1 MPMKATT
8 FDALA
13 RILANRLPRRRA
25 LHQGGAALVAG
36 AGWASAQRR
45 VTAQAT
51 PTADEDEETGS
62 DLFVQTFSA
71 GTLTP
76 DPDGSGV
83 STLSLEGSLGQTV
96 YFSDRPARRVGLI
109 PTAVLLEQLGFTP
122 ADPPNA
128 ALVAQT
134 AEGEDILV
142 IELMNPR
149 FDEAAETLAYDV
161 RLLADYTGTGLADLA
176 ERQADDQFASSFT
189 AAHLFIDGCGK
200 GQCWDGA
207 VSMCVS
213 CKCFKKGV
221 EGCPCVSGTRKPCHD
236 PKMQCETTPS
246 TKHKKRSQTGT
257 TGSCWYP

>member
-1 MPMKATT
+1 MPMQATT

-13 RILANRLPRRRA
+13 RMLANRLPRRRA
-25 LHQGGAALVAG
+25 LHHGAAALVAG
-36 AGWASAQRR
+36 AGLATAQRR

-76 DPDGSGV
+76 DPDESGAY
-83 STLSLEGSLGQTV
+83 TLSLEGSLDQAV

-109 PTAVLLEQLGFTP
+109 PTAVLLDQLGFTP

-134 AEGEDILV
+134 ADGEDILV
-142 IELMNPR
+142 VELMNPR
-149 FDEAAETLAYDV
+149 YDEAAQSLAYDV
-161 RLLADYTGTGLADLA
+161 RVLADYAGRGLADLA
-176 ERQADDQFASSFT
+176 ERQGDDQFSPAFMT
-189 AAHLFIDGCGK
+189 AHLFIDGCGK
-200 GQCWDGA
+200 GQCWDGT

-213 CKCFKKGV
+213 CKCFKGKV
-221 EGCPCVSGTRKPCHD
+221 QGCPCVSGTRNACPAGMDCQINPGD
-236 PKMQCETTPS
+236 PPGS
-246 TKHKKRSQTGT
+246 

>member
-1 MPMKATT
+1 MPVNANR
-8 FDALA
+8 FDALTRMFA
-13 RILANRLPRRRA
+13 GRLPRRLA
-25 LHQGGAALVAG
+25 LRHGAAALVAG
-36 AGWASAQRR
+36 ASLATVERR
-45 VTAQAT
+45 VNAQAT
-51 PTADEDEETGS
+51 PSATEDETTGS
-62 DLFVQTFSA
+62 DLFVQAFQS

-76 DPDGSGV
+76 DPDASGV
-83 STLSLEGSLGQTV
+83 YTLSLEGSLGQTV

-142 IELMNPR
+142 VELMNPR
-149 FDEAAETLAYDV
+149 FDEAAQTLAYDV
-161 RLLADYTGTGLADLA
+161 RLLADYAGGGLADLVA
-176 ERQADDQFASSFT
+176 RQDNDQFASSFT
-189 AAHLFIDGCGK
+189 TAHLFIDGCGK

-221 EGCPCVSGTRKPCHD
+221 EGCPCVSGTRKPCYD

-246 TKHKKRSQTGT
+246 KKHGKRSETGT
-257 TGSCWYP
+257 IGSCWYP

>member
-1 MPMKATT
+1 MPVNANR

-13 RILANRLPRRRA
+13 RVFADRLPRRLA
-25 LHQGGAALVAG
+25 LRRGAAALVAG
-36 AGWASAQRR
+36 ASVATAQRR
-45 VTAQAT
+45 VNAQAT
-51 PTADEDEETGS
+51 PTIGEDEAAGS
-62 DLFVQTFSA
+62 DLFVQAFRA

-76 DPDGSGV
+76 DPDESGV
-83 STLSLEGSLGQTV
+83 YTLSLEGSLSDTV

-142 IELMNPR
+142 VELMNPR

-161 RLLADYTGTGLADLA
+161 RLLADYAGDGLADLVA
-176 ERQADDQFASSFT
+176 RQADDQFASSFT
-189 AAHLFIDGCGK
+189 TAHLFIDGCGK

-213 CKCFKKGV
+213 CKCFKLGV
-221 EGCPCVSGTRKPCHD
+221 QGCPCVSGTRNPCYD
-236 PKMQCETTPS
+236 PAMNCEINPGSPPGS
-246 TKHKKRSQTGT
+246 TGA
-257 TGSCWYP
+257 CWYP

>member
-1 MPMKATT
+1 MPMQAKT

-13 RILANRLPRRRA
+13 RMLANRLPRRRA
-25 LHQGGAALVAG
+25 LHQGAAALVA
-36 AGWASAQRR
+36 ASGL
-45 VTAQAT
+45 VTAQRHVAAQAS

-62 DLFVQTFSA
+62 DLFVQAFRS

-76 DPDGSGV
+76 DPDVFGV
-83 STLSLEGSLGQTV
+83 YTLSLEGSVGQTV
-96 YFSDRPARRVGLI
+96 YFSDRPARRAGLV
-109 PTAVLLEQLGFTP
+109 PTDVLLDQLGFTP

-142 IELMNPR
+142 VELMNPR
-149 FDEAAETLAYDV
+149 FDAAAGTLAYDV
-161 RLLADYTGTGLADLA
+161 RLLADYAGTGLADLA
-176 ERQADDQFASSFT
+176 ARQDDDQFASSFT
-189 AAHLFIDGCGK
+189 TAHLFIDGCGK

-213 CKCFKKGV
+213 CKCFKEGV
-221 EGCPCVSGTRKPCHD
+221 QGCPCVSGTKSPCYD
-236 PKMQCETTPS
+236 PSMQCEINPGS
-246 TKHKKRSQTGT
+246 PPGS

>member
-1 MPMKATT
+1 MPMQATT

-13 RILANRLPRRRA
+13 RLLANRLPRRRA
-25 LHQGGAALVAG
+25 LHQGAAALVAG
-36 AGWASAQRR
+36 AGLATAQRR
-45 VTAQAT
+45 VSAQAT
-51 PTADEDEETGS
+51 PTPDEDEETGS

-76 DPDGSGV
+76 LPAESGV
-83 STLSLEGSLGQTV
+83 STLSLEGSLGHAV

-128 ALVAQT
+128 ALVAET
-134 AEGEDILV
+134 ADGEDIV
-142 IELMNPR
+142 VVELMNPR
-149 FDEAAETLAYDV
+149 YDEAAQTLAYDV

-189 AAHLFIDGCGK
+189 TAHLFIDGCGK